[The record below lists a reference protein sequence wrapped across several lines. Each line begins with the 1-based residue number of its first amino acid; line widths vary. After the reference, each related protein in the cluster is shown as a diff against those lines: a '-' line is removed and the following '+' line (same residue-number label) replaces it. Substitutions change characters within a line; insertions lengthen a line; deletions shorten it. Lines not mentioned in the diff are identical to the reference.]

1 MKVSSV
7 IDKLK
12 GKLSANLTGNKTINN
27 INNTNGSEI
36 FTLADGS
43 NQEEAVC
50 VFSTSNQASYQKCAS
65 GSTACENVSVARQY
79 RVK

>member
-1 MKVSSV
+1 LKISPV

-12 GKLSANLTGNKTINN
+12 GRLSANLTGKKP

-36 FTLADGS
+36 FTLANDS